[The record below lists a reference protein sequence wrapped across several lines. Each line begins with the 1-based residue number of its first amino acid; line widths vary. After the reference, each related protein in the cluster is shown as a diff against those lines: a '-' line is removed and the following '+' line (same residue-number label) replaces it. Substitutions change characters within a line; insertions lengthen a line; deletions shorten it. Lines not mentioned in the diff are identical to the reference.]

1 MLPDHLRIVG
11 GLYLIWS
18 VVQAVVFA
26 ILSALRTE
34 LQPRGGLLF
43 VAWALAL
50 ALAVAFA
57 IVGILLFR
65 GAPHARTPAII
76 LAAVSLL
83 SFPVGTAVGAY
94 ALWALLRRSHPIR
107 VEA

>member
-1 MLPDHLRIVG
+1 MIPDHLRIVG

-18 VVQAVVFA
+18 VVQAIVFA
-26 ILSALRTE
+26 ILSVLRTE
-34 LQPRGGLLF
+34 LQPRGGLMI

-57 IVGILLFR
+57 LVGILLFR

-76 LAAVSLL
+76 LAVVSLL

-94 ALWALLRRSHPIR
+94 ALWALLRRGDPAR
-107 VEA
+107 AQA